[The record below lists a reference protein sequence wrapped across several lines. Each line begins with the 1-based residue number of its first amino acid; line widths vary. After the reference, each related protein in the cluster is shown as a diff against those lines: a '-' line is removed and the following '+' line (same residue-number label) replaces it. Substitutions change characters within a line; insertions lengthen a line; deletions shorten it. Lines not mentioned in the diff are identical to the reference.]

1 MTGSIGAG
9 KSTAL
14 AALVRLGA
22 VGLSA
27 DAVVHELYET
37 EAVQTALRLRWGDA
51 VFTDGAGDHAGRAR
65 HVDRQAV
72 ARIIFNSDD
81 QRAWLQGLVWPLT
94 ARRTED
100 FREEIARLDPAPRA
114 GVVETPLLF
123 EAGAEKRFDAT
134 IAIVADD
141 GLRAQRLTLRDQAE
155 LAARERL
162 QLTQEEKAARATF
175 AVSNGGTIEE
185 LERKLAEILDSLAV

>member
-1 MTGSIGAG
+1 
-9 KSTAL
+9 
-14 AALVRLGA
+14 
-22 VGLSA
+22 
-27 DAVVHELYET
+27 
-37 EAVQTALRLRWGDA
+37 VQTALRLRWGDA
-51 VFTDGAGDHAGRAR
+51 VFCDQRAGRPEGQEDPPA

-94 ARRTED
+94 ARRTET
-100 FREEIARLDPAPRA
+100 FREEIARLHPPPRA

-123 EAGAEKRFDAT
+123 EADAAERFDAT
-134 IAIVADD
+134 ITIVADD
-141 GLRAQRLTLRDQAE
+141 GLRAERLALRDQAE

-175 AVSNGGTIEE
+175 AVSNDGTIEE

>member
-1 MTGSIGAG
+1 M
-9 KSTAL
+9 
-14 AALVRLGA
+14 
-22 VGLSA
+22 
-27 DAVVHELYET
+27 H
-37 EAVQTALRLRWGDA
+37 LRWGDA
-51 VFTDGAGDHAGRAR
+51 VFSDQRAR
-65 HVDRQAV
+65 RPEGQGDPPAHVDRQAV

-94 ARRTED
+94 ARRTET
-100 FREEIARLDPAPRA
+100 FREEIARLDPPPRA

-123 EAGAEKRFDAT
+123 EAGAAERFDAT
-134 IAIVADD
+134 ITIVADD
-141 GLRAQRLTLRDQAE
+141 GLRARRLALRDQAE

-175 AVSNGGTIEE
+175 AVSNDGTIEE